1 MSSGVLPWCRA
12 ASRSTW
18 ICLYLA
24 VVGCA
29 DSGRKS
35 AQPPSDGGSAQT
47 EDYEK
52 DSARLFDPTRRMEI
66 SVEMAEDDL
75 WKLGNEGRG
84 LDSGGCDRVNE
95 PPDDFVYSWFPA
107 EVTIDGERVT
117 RIQARKKGFLGSI
130 SVTRPSLKLSFDN
143 LVNGRDFHGL
153 DKMTL
158 NNNRQDPSLIRQ
170 CSAYFLFRRAGV
182 PAPRCA
188 FAHVTLN
195 GHDSATYTHV
205 ESISKRF
212 IRTQFSNAEGNLYEG
227 QGADFLGTGWSG
239 FQLKTNTDTNDMSDL
254 GRMRDALIL
263 PPEKR
268 LDALK
273 GVLDVDSF
281 LTYWA
286 MEALVAHWD
295 SYSTTRNNYFL
306 YDDPDT
312 GFHFIPWGAD
322 ATMEAKGLV
331 QDTRPQS
338 ISADSDLSSHL
349 WEIPEIRT
357 RYVQRMRDLL
367 TDIWDE
373 DEIVA
378 QIDSMAKALP
388 DADLDEVEAIRQFVR
403 TRKDL
408 VLPELDAGPKPTP
421 VSNLC
426 FVAGGLISGSFSTA
440 WNADAAPADF
450 EIVIDGNALDL
461 SDKTGNGSS
470 VKIAGQPGPGV
481 TLVAKDS
488 TRADVQL
495 VVEIEEALYKE
506 QEIPMQGLSILGFLR
521 GVPSKDSPLPYQF
534 VSDGSI
540 TLAHAGHADGETV
553 EGTFKGRLYA
563 LKL

>member
-1 MSSGVLPWCRA
+1 MSSGVLPWRRA
-12 ASRSTW
+12 ASGCMWTFF
-18 ICLYLA
+18 LLA
-24 VVGCA
+24 AGCA
-29 DSGRKS
+29 DSDGKR
-35 AQPPSDGGSAQT
+35 AQPPSDDGGKQT

-52 DSARLFDPTRRMEI
+52 DSARLFDPKRRVEI
-66 SVEMAEDDL
+66 SVEMADDDL

-107 EVTIDGERVT
+107 EVTIDGERVD
-117 RIQARKKGFLGSI
+117 RVEARKKGFLGSI
-130 SVTRPSLKLSFDN
+130 SITRPSLKLSFDN
-143 LVNGRDFHGL
+143 LVSGRQFHGL
-153 DKMTL
+153 EKMTL

-195 GHDSATYTHV
+195 GRDSRTYTHV

-212 IRTQFSNAEGNLYEG
+212 IRTQFESAEGNLYEG
-227 QGADFLGTGWSG
+227 QGSDFLGTGWEG
-239 FQLKTNTDTNDMSDL
+239 FQLKTNTDANDTSDL
-254 GRMRDALIL
+254 DRMHDALTL
-263 PPEKR
+263 SPEKR

-306 YDDPDT
+306 YDDADT

-322 ATMEAKGLV
+322 ATMESKGLV
-331 QDTRPQS
+331 QEARPQS
-338 ISADSDLSSHL
+338 ISADSDLSSRL

-367 TDIWDE
+367 SDIWDE

-378 QIDSMAKALP
+378 EIDSMANALP
-388 DADLDEVEAIRQFVR
+388 DADPDEVEGIREFVR
-403 TRKDL
+403 TRKSL
-408 VLPELDAGPKPTP
+408 VLPELDQGPKPTP

-426 FVAGGLISGSFSTA
+426 FVKGGLISGSFSTV

-450 EIVIDGNALDL
+450 EIVVDGSALDL
-461 SDKTGNGSS
+461 SDKKANGSP
-470 VKIAGQPGPGV
+470 VGIAGQPGPGV
-481 TLVAKDS
+481 TLAAKDA
-488 TRADVQL
+488 TGADVQL
-495 VVEIEEALYKE
+495 VVELEEPLYKE

-534 VSDGSI
+534 ISDGNI
-540 TLAHAGHADGETV
+540 TLTHAGHADGEAI